1 MASIIQPNTHELQDV
16 WMHIIGP
23 MLDGVS
29 IVCLSGVSK
38 WAHHIAHQIPS
49 HQGYLPLDASAD
61 TDHSNILHTWPH
73 LKFEVKL
80 IDFTSEQLP
89 LMIGKFRVVSLF
101 GCKIGSLDGINPQMI
116 EGIGLYNTVLSFEA
130 AESMARLFE
139 QASRLTSVRLCYGT
153 LNPDTLR
160 TIAAPLQH
168 LTNLTDLSLRV
179 NVLDDA
185 ALACLCEPMRHLT
198 KIKKLDLGCMMLP
211 QLFASIAQLMS
222 RMHDLT
228 ELKLDKT
235 GLGDEEA
242 TMLAQSLY
250 HVTNLTSL
258 DLGSNFIRAT
268 GGLALAPAIAKLKNL
283 SSLNLM
289 SNQLGDS
296 GALAIVCALDSK
308 EDSLLEIIMGGNS
321 LTEAGKAA
329 LRAQAKHATISVW

>member
-228 ELKLDKT
+228 ELKLDT
-235 GLGDEEA
+235 
-242 TMLAQSLY
+242 
-250 HVTNLTSL
+250 
-258 DLGSNFIRAT
+258 NFIRAT